1 MVDFLMLNKIVT
13 MKTFRKSFVFVIKI
27 LLNIYKNKV
36 SKVSKQIN
44 DKPFVVD
51 SFDAKQYENEKKV
64 VWII

>member
-1 MVDFLMLNKIVT
+1 MLNKIVT

-44 DKPFVVD
+44 NKPFVVD

-64 VWII
+64 V

>member
-1 MVDFLMLNKIVT
+1 MLNEIVT

-51 SFDAKQYENEKKV
+51 SFDAKQYENQKKV
-64 VWII
+64 V

>member
-1 MVDFLMLNKIVT
+1 MLNKIVT

-64 VWII
+64 V